1 VKFYN
6 IFLKAL
12 RSALW
17 GDDFDYRLEPA
28 VFQRVMEI
36 AEEQVVAGLVFDVL
50 SRQDTKI
57 GLDATINYIAQ
68 NEQIKNSN
76 DLINNEL
83 ISFVE
88 SANNNKFD
96 CLIVK
101 GQTIGRLYSN
111 LDLRASGDIDI
122 LMLNDYSDSKI
133 ILERMMGVVLPEKM
147 IEKELSFF
155 YGETRF
161 DVHRNIVDFCCSKH
175 QRFWDELLK
184 KKRDCYY
191 FVDIKDVK
199 VRTLPPTINVVYV
212 FLHLFFHF
220 IREGVAL
227 RQFCDWAMALH
238 HYKDEIDRNKRSDI
252 LDGIGVKRAFCAF
265 GSVSVDYLGLPKDE
279 FPLVLNDKDR
289 CLSKTILQDVFKGG
303 NFGRKNHQSK
313 STLGYKFETMRLIIK
328 NNIRYYKLAPS
339 EMRMMVPKM
348 IGINIKLLFG

>member
-1 VKFYN
+1 MKFYN
-6 IFLKAL
+6 ILLRAL

-17 GDDFDYRLEPA
+17 GDEFDYKLEPA

-36 AEEQVVAGLVFDVL
+36 AEEQVVSGLVFDVL
-50 SRQDTKI
+50 SRQSTKI
-57 GLDATINYIAQ
+57 GFDATINYIAQ

-76 DLINNEL
+76 DLINEEL
-83 ISFVE
+83 ISFVN
-88 SANNNKFD
+88 SANNNKFEY
-96 CLIVK
+96 LIVK
-101 GQTIGRLYSN
+101 GQTIGCLYPN
-111 LDLRASGDIDI
+111 PNLRASGDIDI
-122 LMLNDYSDSKI
+122 LMLNDYSVSKI

-155 YGETRF
+155 HSETRF

-184 KKRDCYY
+184 NNRDCNC
-191 FVDIKDVK
+191 FVDIKGIK

-227 RQFCDWAMALH
+227 RQFCDWAMVLH
-238 HYKDEIDRNKRSDI
+238 HYKDEIDRNNLSGI
-252 LDGIGVKRAFCAF
+252 LYNIGVKRAFCTF
-265 GSVSVDYLGLPKDE
+265 GTVIVDRLGLPQED
-279 FPLVLNDKDR
+279 FPLELDDKDR
-289 CLSKTILQDVFKGG
+289 CLSETILQDVFRGG
-303 NFGRKNHQSK
+303 NFGRKNHQST